1 MAKKEKVKTYV
12 ITGVDLEVHEVKGTK
27 DLNEVFLQLGIEKPT
42 ECNSPGV
49 EMYSDGGD
57 QFKAFVMRG
66 GKPVM
71 LNTSIEFHLED
82 E

>member
-1 MAKKEKVKTYV
+1 MAKKEKIKTYV

-27 DLNEVFLQLGIEKPT
+27 DLNEVFFQLSIQKPV

-49 EMYSDGGD
+49 QMYSDDGE
-57 QFKAFVMRG
+57 QFKAFVMKG

-71 LNTSIEFHLED
+71 LNTTIEFHLD